1 MTARSER
8 IGAVATAAFV
18 VIVTVVGLVALPVLN
33 IEETIPT
40 RILAVAF
47 GVIGAMAVRTHEGR
61 IIGWL
66 FLAIAVSSALLDT
79 AHSYAELWKEDP
91 AGVPL
96 GAWAKLTEDLMGQVS
111 SALMFVFLPLL
122 FPTGRAASPFWNRVV
137 RLAWFVAV
145 FSWLAVLVAP
155 MNYENRDE
163 VVVGA
168 NPLGVGDAALME
180 LISTVAALTLL
191 MVAAVAVVGFVL
203 RYRRAA
209 GTERLQLRWLAT
221 GFGAALLSLL
231 TLFVVAGLARL
242 TDGRLEVPE
251 VVLDLMMSTAVLFI
265 PFGAGIAVTRYRL
278 YEIDRVITRSATYAA
293 VVVVLAAVYVG
304 AVLGFGALAQ
314 AAFGDESNDLV
325 VALST
330 LLVAAAFQPVRTRVR
345 AVVDRR
351 FNRRRYDAGQ
361 EVERFGGRLRD
372 SLALEDVVGETVAV
386 AGRTVQPAGASLWL
400 RQEATS

>member
-1 MTARSER
+1 
-8 IGAVATAAFV
+8 
-18 VIVTVVGLVALPVLN
+18 
-33 IEETIPT
+33 
-40 RILAVAF
+40 
-47 GVIGAMAVRTHEGR
+47 
-61 IIGWL
+61 
-66 FLAIAVSSALLDT
+66 
-79 AHSYAELWKEDP
+79 
-91 AGVPL
+91 
-96 GAWAKLTEDLMGQVS
+96 
-111 SALMFVFLPLL
+111 
-122 FPTGRAASPFWNRVV
+122 
-137 RLAWFVAV
+137 
-145 FSWLAVLVAP
+145 LVAP

-191 MVAAVAVVGFVL
+191 TVAAVAVVGFVL

-372 SLALEDVVGETVAV
+372 SLALEDVVGETVAF